1 VGSIC
6 RLLALC
12 SVPRRTQPSP
22 YTANLFIRPLSHT
35 RACPPCCACCGV
47 PAMPALQPPEMQKK
61 MKNVMRGVSLLIPA
75 LSTALPASV
84 FMYWTGGPI
93 GGCGEGRLRV
103 VWLGV
108 GAAEEGIGW
117 RCRECA
123 ALKGQGLQHE
133 MWVMNCTAHS

>member
-1 VGSIC
+1 MLC
-6 RLLALC
+6 R
-12 SVPRRTQPSP
+12 
-22 YTANLFIRPLSHT
+22 
-35 RACPPCCACCGV
+35 
-47 PAMPALQPPEMQKK
+47 ALQPPEMQKK

-93 GGCGEGRLRV
+93 GVCGEGRLRV

-133 MWVMNCTAHS
+133 MWVVNCTAHS